1 MVDESARAALLTVGE
16 VAAGTIFLCR
26 RMLAGVDHLL
36 DRVRSDERSPAAGS
50 AGTASAA
57 LAAALVMKA
66 ARRSRAVWPEAGGA
80 IAQAAAL
87 ETRLWAA
94 SAELERSYRRAVE
107 ALESGDQEGIG
118 QFVPAAADASLEL
131 ARIAADVD
139 ELAVD
144 AAHHCDQAHHA
155 DVTVAAI
162 LATAAAR
169 TGAHLVAVNLLSRP
183 DDFRSS
189 EARLL
194 VERSHA
200 AAEMLASER

>member
-1 MVDESARAALLTVGE
+1 VDN
-16 VAAGTIFLCR
+16 
-26 RMLAGVDHLL
+26 LL

-50 AGTASAA
+50 AGTAAAA
-57 LAAALVMKA
+57 LAAALVTKT

-87 ETRLWAA
+87 EARLWQAGDD
-94 SAELERSYRRAVE
+94 LERTYRRAVE
-107 ALESGDQEGIG
+107 ALASGDQGQIG
-118 QFVPAAADASLEL
+118 EFVPEAAEASLEL
-131 ARIAADVD
+131 SRIAADVA

-155 DVTVAAI
+155 DATVAAI

-183 DDFRSS
+183 DDPRSV

-194 VERSHA
+194 VERSHQ

>member
-1 MVDESARAALLTVGE
+1 M
-16 VAAGTIFLCR
+16 
-26 RMLAGVDHLL
+26 DHLL
-36 DRVRSDERSPAAGS
+36 DGVRSEERSPAAGS
-50 AGTASAA
+50 AGTATAA
-57 LAAALVMKA
+57 LATALVMKA

-87 ETRLWAA
+87 ETRLWQAGD
-94 SAELERSYRRAVE
+94 ELERSYRRAVE
-107 ALESGDQEGIG
+107 ALESGDEASIG
-118 QFVPAAADASLEL
+118 ELVPAAADASLEL
-131 ARIAADVD
+131 ARIASDVA

-155 DVTVAAI
+155 DATVAAI
-162 LATAAAR
+162 LAASAAR

-183 DDFRSS
+183 DDDRSS

-194 VERSHA
+194 VERSHR

>member
-1 MVDESARAALLTVGE
+1 MEKDPAGRRFLHGRRLRCVDN
-16 VAAGTIFLCR
+16 
-26 RMLAGVDHLL
+26 LL

-50 AGTASAA
+50 AGTAAAA
-57 LAAALVMKA
+57 LAAALVTKT

-87 ETRLWAA
+87 EARLWQAGE
-94 SAELERSYRRAVE
+94 ELERTYRRAVE
-107 ALESGDQEGIG
+107 ALGSGDQEQIG
-118 QFVPAAADASLEL
+118 AFVPEAAEASLEL
-131 ARIAADVD
+131 ARIAADVA
-139 ELAVD
+139 ELAAD

-155 DVTVAAI
+155 DATVAAI

-183 DDFRSS
+183 DDARSL

-194 VERSHA
+194 VERSHQT
-200 AAEMLASER
+200 AEMLASER

>member
-1 MVDESARAALLTVGE
+1 MDNLLE
-16 VAAGTIFLCR
+16 
-26 RMLAGVDHLL
+26 
-36 DRVRSDERSPAAGS
+36 RVRSEERSPAAGS
-50 AGTASAA
+50 AGTAAAA
-57 LAAALVMKA
+57 LAAALVTKA

-87 ETRLWAA
+87 EARLWQAG
-94 SAELERSYRRAVE
+94 ENLERTYRRAVE
-107 ALESGDQEGIG
+107 ALEAGDQDQIG
-118 QFVPAAADASLEL
+118 EYVPAAAAASLEL
-131 ARIAADVD
+131 TRIAADVA

-183 DDFRSS
+183 DDARSL

-194 VERSHA
+194 VERSHQ

>member
-1 MVDESARAALLTVGE
+1 MDN
-16 VAAGTIFLCR
+16 
-26 RMLAGVDHLL
+26 LL
-36 DRVRSDERSPAAGS
+36 DRVRSEDRSPAAGS
-50 AGTASAA
+50 AGTAAAA
-57 LAAALVMKA
+57 LAAALVTKA
-66 ARRSRAVWPEAGGA
+66 ARRSRTVWPEAGGA

-87 ETRLWAA
+87 EARLWQAGND
-94 SAELERSYRRAVE
+94 LERTYRQAVE
-107 ALESGDQEGIG
+107 VLESGDQERIG
-118 QFVPAAADASLEL
+118 EFVPAAAEASLEL
-131 ARIAADVD
+131 ARVAADVA

-183 DDFRSS
+183 DDARSL

-194 VERSHA
+194 VERSHQS
-200 AAEMLASER
+200 AEMLASER